1 MVGANDE
8 GKPIMGKGVKGGRA
22 STTEVVYD
30 SSGNDHLIGGTASD
44 RLDGG
49 AGDDCLDGMGG
60 GDTLTGGA
68 GADTFKIHSWAYSM
82 DKNGERD
89 TITDFE
95 ASDKIDLCNVSHYF
109 DSNGDGVVDAV
120 RDLTWADITL
130 ESTSGGTIMHVSV
143 WEGDATWDVGIVV
156 LGETPTADN
165 MLF

>member
-1 MVGANDE
+1 
-8 GKPIMGKGVKGGRA
+8 MGKGAKGARA
-22 STTEVVYD
+22 TTTEVVYD
-30 SSGNDHLIGGTASD
+30 FSGNDHLIGSTGNDS
-44 RLDGG
+44 LDGG
-49 AGDDCLDGMGG
+49 AGDDLLDGMGG
-60 GDTLTGGA
+60 ADTLTGGA

-109 DSNGDGVVDAV
+109 DSNGDGTVDAV

-130 ESTSGGTIMHVSV
+130 EPINGGNIMHVSV
-143 WEGDATWDVGIVV
+143 WEGDTTWDVGIVV
-156 LGETPTADN
+156 LGETPTADD